1 MDAPQDVLKDDEE
14 ADMAREDKVAEVAE
28 VRDRLAGSAAT
39 LLTHYRG
46 LSVKDMAQLR
56 TDLRAANAELR
67 VVKNT
72 LAKRAAADAGMEG
85 LDDLFEGP
93 TSLVFCA
100 EDPVGPAKAL
110 KAFAKEHPDLVV
122 RGGYLDGAV
131 MNAEETA
138 RLADLSSREE
148 LLAKLAGLMQ
158 GALSGFARLLQS
170 PIAQQ
175 ARLLQALVDDRVAK
189 GETAPAPAAA
199 EEPAAE
205 PAAEEAAAE
214 DATAA
219 SAADEAADVA
229 ADEAPE
235 AAAEAEVTE
244 AVEAPAADAAAEPET
259 TEEPAPEA

>member
-1 MDAPQDVLKDDEE
+1 V
-14 ADMAREDKVAEVAE
+14 AREDKVAEVAE

-56 TDLRAANAELR
+56 TALRGTNAELR

-72 LAKRAAADAGMEG
+72 LAKRAVADAGMEG
-85 LDDLFEGP
+85 LDDLFVGP

-100 EDPVGPAKAL
+100 DDPVGPAKAL
-110 KAFAKEHPDLVV
+110 KAFQKDHPDLVI

-131 MNAEETA
+131 LDAEETT

-158 GALSGFARLLQS
+158 GALSGFARLLQA
-170 PIAQQ
+170 PIAHQ

-189 GETAPAPAAA
+189 GETAPAPAPVAA

-205 PAAEEAAAE
+205 
-214 DATAA
+214 
-219 SAADEAADVA
+219 VA
-229 ADEAPE
+229 ADEPAAEVAAEEPAVE
-235 AAAEAEVTE
+235 AAADEPTAEV
-244 AVEAPAADAAAEPET
+244 AADEPTAE
-259 TEEPAPEA
+259 A

>member
-1 MDAPQDVLKDDEE
+1 
-14 ADMAREDKVAEVAE
+14 MAREDKVAEVAE

-56 TDLRAANAELR
+56 TALRATDAELR

-72 LAKRAAADAGMEG
+72 LAKRAAAAAGMEG

-110 KAFAKEHPDLVV
+110 KAFAKEHPDLVI

-131 MNAEETA
+131 LGAEEAA

-148 LLAKLAGLMQ
+148 LLATLAGLMQ
-158 GALSGFARLLQS
+158 GALSGFARLLQA
-170 PIAQQ
+170 PLAHQ
-175 ARLLQALVDDRVAK
+175 ARLLQAFLDDRVAK
-189 GETAPAPAAA
+189 GETAPAPAVT
-199 EEPAAE
+199 EEPVA
-205 PAAEEAAAE
+205 
-214 DATAA
+214 
-219 SAADEAADVA
+219 EAADDTA
-229 ADEAPE
+229 SDD
-235 AAAEAEVTE
+235 AAAEATESEATETE
-244 AVEAPAADAAAEPET
+244 ATETEAPAAEAPAEPEP
-259 TEEPAPEA
+259 TEEPATEA

>member
-1 MDAPQDVLKDDEE
+1 
-14 ADMAREDKVAEVAE
+14 MAREDKVAEVAE

-131 MNAEETA
+131 MDAEETA

-219 SAADEAADVA
+219 PAADEA

>member
-131 MNAEETA
+131 MDAEETA

-219 SAADEAADVA
+219 PAADEA

>member
-1 MDAPQDVLKDDEE
+1 
-14 ADMAREDKVAEVAE
+14 MAREDKVAEVAE

-56 TDLRAANAELR
+56 TALRATNAELR

-72 LAKRAAADAGMEG
+72 LGKRAAAAAGMDG

-110 KAFAKEHPDLVV
+110 KAFAKDHPDLVV

-131 MNAEETA
+131 LGPEEAT

-148 LLAKLAGLMQ
+148 LLTTFAGLMQ
-158 GALSGFARLLQS
+158 GALSGFARLLQA
-170 PIAQQ
+170 PLAHQ
-175 ARLLQALVDDRVAK
+175 ARLLQALFDDRVAK
-189 GETAPAPAAA
+189 GETAPAPVAT
-199 EEPAAE
+199 EEPNAE
-205 PAAEEAAAE
+205 APAEAPME
-214 DATAA
+214 DA
-219 SAADEAADVA
+219 
-229 ADEAPE
+229 P
-235 AAAEAEVTE
+235 
-244 AVEAPAADAAAEPET
+244 AVEAVAETTGSEPTGTEAPVAEAPVEPES
-259 TEEPAPEA
+259 TEEPATEA

>member
-1 MDAPQDVLKDDEE
+1 V
-14 ADMAREDKVAEVAE
+14 AREDKVAEVAE

-56 TDLRAANAELR
+56 TELRAANAELR

-93 TSLVFCA
+93 TSLVFC
-100 EDPVGPAKAL
+100 EQDPVGPAKAL
-110 KAFAKEHPDLVV
+110 KAFAKDHPDLVV
-122 RGGYLDGAV
+122 RGGYLDGVV
-131 MNAEETA
+131 MDAEETS

-158 GALSGFARLLQS
+158 GALSGFARLLQA
-170 PIAQQ
+170 PIAHQ

-189 GETAPAPAAA
+189 GETAPAPAVA
-199 EEPAAE
+199 EEPAADAA
-205 PAAEEAAAE
+205 PAAEAA
-214 DATAA
+214 
-219 SAADEAADVA
+219 
-229 ADEAPE
+229 EAPE
-235 AAAEAEVTE
+235 AAAEPEPTDE
-244 AVEAPAADAAAEPET
+244 PADEP